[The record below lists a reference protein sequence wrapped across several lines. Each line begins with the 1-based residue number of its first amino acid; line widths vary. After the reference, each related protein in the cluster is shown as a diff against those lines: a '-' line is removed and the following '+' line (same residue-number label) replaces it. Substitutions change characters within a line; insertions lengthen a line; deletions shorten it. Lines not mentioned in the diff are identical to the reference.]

1 MNERNGEINTV
12 SLMNKKTFMCA
23 FKATLPVFAGYMVL
37 GMGFGIL
44 MHSKGYAW
52 YWSVLM
58 SIIVFAGS
66 MQYVAVDLFSSGA
79 SLITYA
85 IMTLVVNARH
95 IFYGLTM
102 LVKYKDVKKAKPY
115 LIFALTDETF
125 SLVCDVDLEK
135 DIDKDNYYFLVSI
148 LNQSYWVIGS
158 LLGGILGAVISFNST
173 GIEFS
178 MTALFA
184 ITVLEQWE
192 KNKDHIP
199 AITGFVV
206 STLCLIIFGAS
217 DFLIPAMI
225 IITVVL
231 LFRRKFKKEVL
242 TDE

>member
-158 LLGGILGAVISFNST
+158 LLGGILGAVIPIILTIYGYTTLYNYFGGQVFGSSL
-173 GIEFS
+173 
-178 MTALFA
+178 AKLLPP
-184 ITVLEQWE
+184 V
-192 KNKDHIP
+192 P
-199 AITGFVV
+199 FVYLV
-206 STLCLIIFGAS
+206 SLLLLLIGAAVGMFGSYSA
-217 DFLIPAMI
+217 
-225 IITVVL
+225 V
-231 LFRRKFKKEVL
+231 RKHLKI
-242 TDE
+242 